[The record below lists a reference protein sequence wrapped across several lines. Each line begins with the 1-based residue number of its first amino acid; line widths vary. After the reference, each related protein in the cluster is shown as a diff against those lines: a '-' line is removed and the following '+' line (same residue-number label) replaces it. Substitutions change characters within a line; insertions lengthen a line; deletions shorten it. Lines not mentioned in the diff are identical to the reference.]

1 MGKLNATEL
10 KKILRCIKKNSRV
23 IVPPMLG
30 YDAGVH
36 LIGDKYVVV
45 ATDPCVGV
53 PDKWFGWLLVNYAA
67 SDVALF
73 GSKPEFCTITLLG
86 PIGTTASTFQK
97 LMKQICNAANELDI
111 AIVRGHTGTY
121 FGLSKVV
128 GICTAYGT
136 VAKEKLITP
145 GNAKPNDLILYT
157 KSIGLET
164 LVNFTLTHKTQA
176 EQLFGVKN
184 TKNLSSQMNLQSC
197 VKEALSLTEIL
208 GVHALHDT
216 TEGGLVAA
224 LNEMAEASK
233 LGFSIEF
240 DMIPTSEEML
250 TLQKTYGIND
260 EQLLSTSSTGSI
272 IIAADA
278 EARAEI
284 ERRLA
289 KIGTPTYLIGRFT
302 QDKSRTLVRKGKS
315 KRFPEVPVD
324 PYERILSGKV

>member
-1 MGKLNATEL
+1 MGKLATIEL
-10 KKILRCIKKNSRV
+10 QKLLSCIKKDSRV
-23 IVPPMLG
+23 IVPPMPG
-30 YDAGVH
+30 FDAGVH
-36 LIGDKYVVV
+36 LIGDEYLVV
-45 ATDPCVGV
+45 ATDPCIGV
-53 PDKWFGWLLVNYAA
+53 PDEWFGWLLINYAA

-97 LMKQICNAANELDI
+97 LMKQICTAADELDI

-121 FGLSKVV
+121 FGLSTVLGV
-128 GICTAYGT
+128 CTAYGT

-176 EQLFGVKN
+176 ERLFGIK
-184 TKNLSSQMNLQSC
+184 TTENLSSQVHLQSC

-208 GVHALHDT
+208 GVNALHDA

-233 LGFSIEF
+233 LGFSVEF
-240 DMIPTSEEML
+240 DMIPISGEML
-250 TLQKTYGIND
+250 MLQKTYSLND
-260 EQLLSTSSTGSI
+260 EQVLSASSTGSV

-278 EARAEI
+278 EVRAEI
-284 ERRLA
+284 EKRLA
-289 KIGTPTYLIGRFT
+289 KIGVATHVIGKFT
-302 QDKSRTLVRKGKS
+302 QDKSRTLVRKGKG